1 MTHAITRGLGAA
13 LLIVSTA
20 GTAAAQTGAGSI
32 AGTVK
37 DASGGAVPG
46 ATVTVASPDK
56 GVEQTGQS
64 NAQGAF
70 VFPLL
75 PPGTYTVS
83 VELSGFKKTAK
94 SNVILPVASRVLAEP
109 LALLTPDQH
118 LRLGF

>member
-1 MTHAITRGLGAA
+1 M
-13 LLIVSTA
+13 STA
-20 GTAAAQTGAGSI
+20 GTAAGPRAGAGSI

-46 ATVTVASPDK
+46 ATVTVASPDE
-56 GVEQTGQS
+56 GVEQAGQS

-94 SNVILPVASRVLAEP
+94 SNVISAGRRRASTSATSSSRWA
-109 LALLTPDQH
+109 T
-118 LRLGF
+118 